1 MKSYDLVLV
10 VGYFRTATAFLS
22 VVEALGKKLRIA
34 VLPTDADP
42 AMKHKTG
49 DAHFVFLDLCRR
61 FGADVLDIN
70 ESAFTTLMVIQQFPY
85 SDVLAK
91 NVQQNVKSNEH
102 VGLMT
107 LAMAGI
113 EKHDAFVK
121 QFGVSKVY
129 VPSQR
134 LMEFLLEKREAG
146 ARYEGV
152 NVKEVGLPFAL
163 YRIFPEFRADWMI
176 AAPTLFSFHNESGK
190 QHFLRTVNQLLN
202 QIPSGDVVVY
212 KPHNGNS
219 LDYFA
224 PRLHYLL
231 ASWLDKIPTMKRLL
245 QSTERLPWP
254 WLRMQVDRVE
264 TCILHRTIMRRVIPM
279 AQLTPYAGI
288 SLEAFLPGVRKGV
301 IGGLSNTI
309 WGTLYF
315 DLPFYNCVD
324 EHGRQG
330 RSELL
335 DRRSDQLLDLNLQ
348 FFGVPFCQ
356 GNLAMDVRK
365 QDIVL
370 PHERQGDL
378 IASIQEDLVLARKSC
393 EELI

>member
-1 MKSYDLVLV
+1 MKKYDLILV
-10 VGYFRTATAFLS
+10 VGYFRSAAAFLS
-22 VVEALGKKLRIA
+22 VIKVLGKRLRIA
-34 VLPTDADP
+34 LLLVDADP
-42 AMKHKTG
+42 TMKNKTG
-49 DAHFVFLDLCRR
+49 TAHTIYLDLCIR
-61 FGADVLDIN
+61 FGADVL
-70 ESAFTTLMVIQQFPY
+70 ELGEPVRASLMVVQQFPY
-85 SDVLAK
+85 GEALAHDVQRNL
-91 NVQQNVKSNEH
+91 VIGRR

-113 EKHDAFVK
+113 EKHDAFVR
-121 QFGVSKVY
+121 QFSISKVY
-129 VPSQR
+129 VPNLR
-134 LMEFLLEKREAG
+134 FMEFLLNKRVAQSPYRGIEV
-146 ARYEGV
+146 E
-152 NVKEVGLPFAL
+152 EVGLPFAH
-163 YRIFPEFRADWMI
+163 YRVFPEFSTDWII
-176 AAPTLFSFHNESGK
+176 AAPTLFSFNTEVGK
-190 QHFLRTVNQLLN
+190 QQFLMSVNQLIN
-202 QIPSGDVVVY
+202 QMPTSDVVVY

-224 PRLHYLL
+224 PRVHYRL
-231 ASWLDKIPTMKRLL
+231 ASWISMLPGNRFLL
-245 QSTERLPWP
+245 QLAQLASWG
-254 WLRMQVDRVE
+254 WLRRQLSRIQ
-264 TCILHRTIMRRVIPM
+264 TAILHQTILKRAIQM
-279 AQLTPYAGI
+279 ADVTPYAGM

-324 EHGRQG
+324 GSGRQG

-356 GNLAMDVRK
+356 GSLTMDARK
-365 QDIVL
+365 QNIVL

-378 IASIQEDLVLARKSC
+378 IASIQGDLALARKSC